1 MFNPKFRAWL
11 EANGLK
17 KEASEAEARGHY
29 ESLKA
34 RGVTTT
40 EPMDIED
47 PADTGTGQRS
57 GGTTPPPKTTTPPQ
71 PESSDALK
79 AEQERLS
86 HIDMLLRTYPQAE
99 ELRGMLISDPE
110 KYTGNA
116 IAKAVGDF
124 ISSRANNSLPGN
136 FGGAGTRIT
145 VGAEP
150 WDHERSALLDGL
162 LLRTGRKPA
171 QVDPKTGKPQKREDY
186 TEGADA
192 YRGMSLLTIGR
203 MLLRRQGHAVDRMTE
218 QQVAERMLSRSS
230 QTSYDFP
237 LLLGEFLNQ
246 SLAGVAAYMDRD
258 WLVCVK
264 EVSATDFRTRH
275 ALQFGGANKLGKRKE
290 GGEFPQAHF
299 RESQE
304 SYKPEIEGLETVLTL
319 EMILHDQLN
328 AFGEQRMYEMYA
340 QVESER
346 EQFFA
351 LLSAN
356 DNMSDGNPLFSAAH
370 KNISTVN
377 MVRDDYASTGAA
389 LQAMRIRM
397 RSQISATGM
406 KTRIQ
411 PKTLLCPLEDYDNLF
426 MRTSK
431 PEIAS
436 TANTVGTANPNYG
449 MTVLDSD
456 ELSAGA
462 TQYIYSFGDP
472 NLPGQAAI
480 EAAWFLGAKDGN
492 TFSKPHYGGLYVKYL
507 VWSGFGIGVVG
518 SHGVDR
524 TTVVLPTP

>member
-40 EPMDIED
+40 EPMDIAD
-47 PADTGTGQRS
+47 PAGTTTGDRS
-57 GGTTPPPKTTTPPQ
+57 GGTPPP
-71 PESSDALK
+71 PEPSAALK

-86 HIDMLLRTYPQAE
+86 HVDMLLRAYPQAE
-99 ELRGMLISDPE
+99 GLRGMLVGDPAA
-110 KYTGNA
+110 YTGNA

-124 ISSRANNSLPGN
+124 ISGRANGSLPEN
-136 FGGAGTRIT
+136 FGGAGTRPT

-162 LLRTGRKPA
+162 LKRTGRKPA
-171 QVDPKTGKPQKREDY
+171 QVDPKTGKPMKREGY
-186 TEGADA
+186 TDGADA

-203 MLLRRQGHAVDRMTE
+203 MLLQRQGHAVDRMTE
-218 QQVAERMLSRSS
+218 QQVAERMLQRSS

-258 WLVCVK
+258 WLACVK

-290 GGEFPQAHF
+290 GGEFPQAYF
-299 RESQE
+299 KESQE

-351 LLSAN
+351 LLVNNA
-356 DNMSDGNPLFSAAH
+356 NMSDGQPLFSAAH

-377 MVRDDYASTGAA
+377 MVRDDYASTTAA
-389 LQAMRIRM
+389 LQALRIRM
-397 RSQISATGM
+397 RSQVSATGM
-406 KTRIQ
+406 KTRIKPQ
-411 PKTLLCPLEDYDNLF
+411 TLLCPLEDYDNLF

-449 MTVLDSD
+449 MAVLDSD
-456 ELSAGA
+456 ELSAGT

-472 NLPGQAAI
+472 NIPGQAAI
-480 EAAWFLGAKDGN
+480 EAAWYLGNKDGN
-492 TFSKPHYGGLYVKYL
+492 TFSEPHYGGLFVKYL
-507 VWSGFGIGVVG
+507 VWSGFGLGVVG